1 MPRRK
6 NDFCCGKML
15 GYYFPPFLMNPCPV
29 FDVGCNTGFGVLVAH
44 LTDAKIHIYQGP
56 RHSKCLGRKTFVHE
70 NADRSA
76 HSQRFGKQ
84 GKNHLATVEPTGG
97 NHLQIVYVSLKTL
110 DLRADLTGGRCSN
123 FSGHTESNHATPD
136 SHAATC
142 LPRFRDRG
150 T

>member
-1 MPRRK
+1 MFACELLGYFHYFIVPRRK

-110 DLRADLTGGRCSN
+110 DLRADLTGVSAPMQK
-123 FSGHTESNHATPD
+123 SP
-136 SHAATC
+136 
-142 LPRFRDRG
+142 
-150 T
+150 